1 MVTYI
6 RNIFTLSLTLS
17 SLWTVCTY
25 WMLSTDAIN
34 FKRYANRHNN
44 ITVTSLQS
52 VCLLYVLQ
60 TQLSANDFHFIY
72 YTVCTLVYEF
82 CGDPEFRKI
91 LLGLWQLT
99 PKKCALN
106 CQKTSFLFDE
116 IITHYASTIVD
127 GAW

>member
-1 MVTYI
+1 MLTSTTI
-6 RNIFTLSLTLS
+6 SLSQ
-17 SLWTVCTY
+17 VCSPCVY
-25 WMLSTDAIN
+25 
-34 FKRYANRHNN
+34 H
-44 ITVTSLQS
+44 
-52 VCLLYVLQ
+52 VLQ

-99 PKKCALN
+99 PKKCASN

-116 IITHYASTIVD
+116 IITHHASTIVD
-127 GAW
+127 GAC